1 MKECG
6 HVLVERFVVMFQPRT
21 LDVNNLWQNI
31 FERKARERLEFENDL
46 YFSDQ
51 VYNWFVGHFP
61 AVYLWTA
68 YAGKTR
74 SHQNLILKFYKDK
87 EERMIP

>member
-1 MKECG
+1 M
-6 HVLVERFVVMFQPRT
+6 VE
-21 LDVNNLWQNI
+21 LS
-31 FERKARERLEFENDL
+31 ERKARERLEFENDL

-74 SHQNLILKFYKDK
+74 SHQNLLLTFYKDK
-87 EERMIP
+87 EDKSCNLSLASLSWRNFVLDDFFP